1 VNRKML
7 LAYVKKISQ
16 ILLIDIKFIFYLQL
30 NGESLSVL
38 KLKSWTFSFL
48 FQLKRKMLMI
58 IAFHN

>member
-1 VNRKML
+1 ML